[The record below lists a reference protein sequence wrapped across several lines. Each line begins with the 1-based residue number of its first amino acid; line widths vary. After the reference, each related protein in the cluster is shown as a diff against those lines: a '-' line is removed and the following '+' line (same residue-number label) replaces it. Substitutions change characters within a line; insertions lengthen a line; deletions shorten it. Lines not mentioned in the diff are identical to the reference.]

1 MVRVVVLVPSVRV
14 DVSLLVVVVDS
25 VVEGVV
31 VVGGRG
37 VVAVVSLVVSLV
49 VISVILPT
57 VLLDVAAIVVAAI
70 VVATENSTGIFVSQ
84 FIIWKL
90 IIEFRVF
97 WKLIKKKSYLCKLLK
112 YTLPRRIPR

>member
-1 MVRVVVLVPSVRV
+1 MVRLVVLVPSVRV

-25 VVEGVV
+25 VEVGVV
-31 VVGGRG
+31 VVGGGGGG
-37 VVAVVSLVVSLV
+37 VVVVVSLVVSLV
-49 VISVILPT
+49 VISVVLPM
-57 VLLDVAAIVVAAI
+57 VFLDVVAI

-90 IIEFRVF
+90 KFRVF

>member
-90 IIEFRVF
+90 KFRVF